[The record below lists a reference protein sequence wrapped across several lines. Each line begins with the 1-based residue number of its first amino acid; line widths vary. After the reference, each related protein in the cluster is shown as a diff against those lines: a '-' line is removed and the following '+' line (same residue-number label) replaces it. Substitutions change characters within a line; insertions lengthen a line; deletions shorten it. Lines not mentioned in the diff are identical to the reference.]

1 MTSQTKQLKKNQW
14 QHGVVTQI
22 PRNSLLLIMAAFT
35 VVVLPHAFHISTLII
50 AAALFCVVWRWM
62 IFLGKKSF
70 LTFWQKAT
78 LILASG
84 SVIIITEGLHKNIE
98 TWAALL
104 IISFALKLLEMKTRR
119 DAYVVIFIAYFAI
132 AVEFIFNKSI
142 GIVLYEICA
151 LVLVM
156 AATVGMNQF
165 HTRIRASESLK
176 VSGKILAQA
185 IPLMIVLFI
194 LFPRIGPLWAIPN
207 PNQYARTGLGADMT
221 PGDISKLA
229 RSDEIAFRA
238 IFKGE
243 TPSNENLYW
252 RGRVY
257 ANFSNGKWSEAKI
270 PNKFSNIQKINWV
283 NAKNQ
288 AWFVSDEINN
298 DSEKIS
304 YSVLLEPTHDKF
316 LIGLDL
322 AIPKTA
328 STGLMWDYKL
338 TNRKAIHSLLRYEV
352 DTFPNATLNKW
363 LPEFLRNQTV
373 QYDAN
378 DNPRSIAFAKKLYS
392 QSASPESFI
401 DNILDHIREEPYH
414 YTLEPPT
421 LEKQNS
427 IDQFWFDTRQGFCS
441 HYAGALVYMLRAA
454 GIPARMVGGY
464 QGGEINP
471 LTGHIVVRQYL
482 AHAWAEYWTPKNG
495 WTRVD
500 PTAAVAPSRI
510 HDNFGAAIAENE
522 LDALSAFTNARLN
535 GIPVLQKMMFLFES
549 LEHRWNLLVLGYD
562 TERQSEFLQK
572 ILGKITITKILIAL
586 LIGTLLSASFVIIS
600 LILSNRTQPKH
611 PVIQL
616 LQKFSSKLEKRGL
629 QRKPEE
635 TPAQFIEK
643 FGKLNQIDKSEYNP
657 VIMKLNALL
666 YDPRESISKE
676 KLTSLKVML
685 NNLQRKTTIQNY

>member
-1 MTSQTKQLKKNQW
+1 MNSQRNHKNKDQW

-35 VVVLPHAFHISTLII
+35 FVVLPHVFHVSILII
-50 AAALFCVVWRWM
+50 AAALFCVLWRWM
-62 IFLGKKSF
+62 IFLGRKSF
-70 LTFWQKAT
+70 LTFWQKAA
-78 LILASG
+78 LVFSSG
-84 SVIIITEGLHKNIE
+84 CVIIVTEGLQKNIE

-119 DAYVVIFIAYFAI
+119 DAYVVIFIAYFVI
-132 AVEFIFNKSI
+132 AVAFIFNRSM
-142 GIVLYEICA
+142 GVVLYEIVA
-151 LVLVM
+151 LLLVT

-165 HTRIRASESLK
+165 HTRIKASESLK

-194 LFPRIGPLWAIPN
+194 IFPRIGPLWAIPN
-207 PNQYARTGLGADMT
+207 PNQHARTGLGSDMT

-238 IFKGE
+238 IFNGE
-243 TPSNENLYW
+243 IPSNEKLYW

-257 ANFSNGKWSEAKI
+257 AHFSNGKWSEADI
-270 PNKFSNIQKINWV
+270 PSRFNNIQKTNWF
-283 NAKNQ
+283 NAQNQ
-288 AWFVSDEINN
+288 AWFVPDNINN
-298 DSEKIS
+298 DDDKIS
-304 YSVLLEPTHDKF
+304 YSILLEPTHDKL

-322 AIPKTA
+322 AVPKTA

-338 TNRKAIHSLLRYEV
+338 TNRKAVHSLLHYDVE
-352 DTFPNATLNKW
+352 TSPNATLNTW
-363 LPEFLRNQTV
+363 LPEFLRIQTTE
-373 QYDAN
+373 YDEN
-378 DNPRSIAFAKKLYS
+378 DNPRSITFAKNLYS
-392 QSASPESFI
+392 QSNNPETFI
-401 DNILDHIREEPYH
+401 NKLLDYIREQPYH

-464 QGGEINP
+464 QGGEVNP
-471 LTGHIVVRQYL
+471 LTGHLVVRQYL
-482 AHAWAEYWTPKNG
+482 AHAWVEYWTKNNG

-510 HDNFGAAIAENE
+510 HDHFGAAIAENE
-522 LDALSAFTNARLN
+522 LSTLSAFTNARLN
-535 GIPVLQKMMFLFES
+535 GVPVLQRMMFLFES
-549 LEHRWNLLVLGYD
+549 LEHRWNLFVLGYN

-572 ILGKITITKILIAL
+572 LFGKITAAKILAVL
-586 LIGTLLSASFVIIS
+586 LIGALLSAFFVVIS
-600 LILSNRTQPKH
+600 LYLSNRARPKH

-616 LQKFSSKLEKRGL
+616 LQKFSNKLEKKGF
-629 QRKPEE
+629 QRKPQE
-635 TPAQFIEK
+635 TPAQYIENYAIQ
-643 FGKLNQIDKSEYNP
+643 NQIDQRDYAP
-657 VIMKLNALL
+657 VIKRLNDLL
-666 YDPRESISKE
+666 YDPHESINKE
-676 KLTSLKVML
+676 KMSALKGML
-685 NNLQRKTTIQNY
+685 KNLQHKATLVSN

>member
-1 MTSQTKQLKKNQW
+1 MTSQAKQKKTDQW

-35 VVVLPHAFHISTLII
+35 VVVLPHVFHISILII
-50 AAALFCVVWRWM
+50 AAALFCVAWRWM
-62 IFLGKKSF
+62 IFLGRKSF
-70 LTFWQKAT
+70 LTFWQKAA
-78 LILASG
+78 LVLASG
-84 SVIIITEGLHKNIE
+84 SVIVVTEGLHKNIE

-119 DAYVVIFIAYFAI
+119 DAFVVIFIAYFVI
-132 AVEFIFNKSI
+132 AVEFIFNKSM
-142 GIVLYEICA
+142 GIVLYELCA
-151 LVLVM
+151 LVLVT

-165 HTRIRASESLK
+165 HTRIKASESLK
-176 VSGKILAQA
+176 VSGKILTQA

-194 LFPRIGPLWAIPN
+194 VFPRIGPLWAIPN
-207 PNQYARTGLGADMT
+207 PNQHARTGLGSEMT

-243 TPSNENLYW
+243 IPSNEKLYW

-257 ANFSNGKWSEAKI
+257 ANFSNGTWSEVNI
-270 PNKFSNIQKINWV
+270 PSRFNNIQKINWV
-283 NAKNQ
+283 NAQKQ
-288 AWFVSDEINN
+288 AWFVPNTIGNE
-298 DSEKIS
+298 SEKIS
-304 YSVLLEPTHDKF
+304 YSILLEPTYEK
-316 LIGLDL
+316 LLVGLDL
-322 AIPKTA
+322 AIPKSP

-338 TNRKAIHSLLRYEV
+338 TNRQAIHSLLHYDV
-352 DTFPNATLNKW
+352 DTFPNAILNTW
-363 LPEFLRNQTV
+363 LPEFLRIQTL
-373 QYDAN
+373 QHDAN
-378 DNPRSIAFAKKLYS
+378 DNPRSIAFAKSLYS
-392 QSASPESFI
+392 QATTPETFI
-401 DNILDHIREEPYH
+401 NNILDHIREKPYH

-464 QGGEINP
+464 QGGEVNP

-482 AHAWAEYWTPKNG
+482 AHAWVEYWTPNKG
-495 WTRVD
+495 WARVD

-510 HDNFGAAIAENE
+510 HDNFSSAIAENE
-522 LDALSAFTNARLN
+522 LDSLSAFTNVRLN

-549 LEHRWNLLVLGYD
+549 LEHRWNLFILGYN

-572 ILGKITITKILIAL
+572 LLGSITATKILLVL
-586 LIGTLLSASFVIIS
+586 LIGTLLSASFVILS
-600 LILSNRTQPKH
+600 LFLSNRTRPKH
-611 PVIQL
+611 PVIKL
-616 LQKFSSKLEKRGL
+616 LQNFSNKLGKKGL
-629 QRKPEE
+629 HRSPDE
-635 TPAQFIEK
+635 TPAQYIEK
-643 FGKLNQIDKSEYNP
+643 FGTLNQIDKNDYGP
-657 VIMKLNALL
+657 VITKLNALL
-666 YDPRESISKE
+666 YDPHESINKE

-685 NNLQRKTTIQNY
+685 NNLQRKASIQNY